1 MFSSPFQ
8 QPSPRQNVLASQIQD
23 AQRLGNER
31 QLVLL
36 SGQWV
41 HRFGIDSLPVID
53 AGSPEAEAESFDQL
67 QPASVLATTALTT
80 TAFTTTAFTTT
91 SFTTTAFTTTGF
103 SEELVN
109 PEDLGVSLD
118 LVAQEFVPPM
128 DSSDEETTVSQDLMV
143 QDSLPEEEITDN
155 DFGQEFE
162 KTPLEPLRDRN
173 VVVSISAPPIST
185 PRSLR
190 RWLPRADQTFL
201 QAS

>member
-53 AGSPEAEAESFDQL
+53 AASPEAEAESFDQL
-67 QPASVLATTALTT
+67 QPASVLA
-80 TAFTTTAFTTT
+80 TTAFTTT

-109 PEDLGVSLD
+109 PEDLGVSID

-128 DSSDEETTVSQDLMV
+128 DSSDEETTVSQDLMVQDLMV

>member
-1 MFSSPFQ
+1 VFSSPFQ

-53 AGSPEAEAESFDQL
+53 AASPEAEAESFDQL

-80 TAFTTTAFTTT
+80 TAFTTT
-91 SFTTTAFTTTGF
+91 GF

-109 PEDLGVSLD
+109 PEDLCVSLD

-128 DSSDEETTVSQDLMV
+128 DSSDEETTVSHDLMVQDLMV

>member
-41 HRFGIDSLPVID
+41 HRFGLDSLPVID
-53 AGSPEAEAESFDQL
+53 AASPEAEAESFDQL
-67 QPASVLATTALTT
+67 QPASVLTT
-80 TAFTTTAFTTT
+80 TAFTTTA
-91 SFTTTAFTTTGF
+91 F

-128 DSSDEETTVSQDLMV
+128 DSNDEETTVSQDLMV
-143 QDSLPEEEITDN
+143 QDSLPEEEITDTAV
-155 DFGQEFE
+155 GQEFE

>member
-53 AGSPEAEAESFDQL
+53 AASPEAEAESFDQL
-67 QPASVLATTALTT
+67 QPASVLATTA
-80 TAFTTTAFTTT
+80 FTTTA
-91 SFTTTAFTTTGF
+91 F

-109 PEDLGVSLD
+109 PEDLG
-118 LVAQEFVPPM
+118 
-128 DSSDEETTVSQDLMV
+128 VSQDLMV

>member
-53 AGSPEAEAESFDQL
+53 AASPEAEAESFDQL
-67 QPASVLATTALTT
+67 QPASVLATTA
-80 TAFTTTAFTTT
+80 FTTTA
-91 SFTTTAFTTTGF
+91 F

-128 DSSDEETTVSQDLMV
+128 DSNDEETTVSQDLMV

-190 RWLPRADQTFL
+190 RWLPRADQTFP

>member
-1 MFSSPFQ
+1 VFSSPFQ

-31 QLVLL
+31 RLVLL

-41 HRFGIDSLPVID
+41 HRFGIDSLPLID
-53 AGSPEAEAESFDQL
+53 AASPEAEAESFDQL
-67 QPASVLATTALTT
+67 QPASVLTT
-80 TAFTTTAFTTT
+80 TPLTA
-91 SFTTTAFTTTGF
+91 TAFTTTGF

-128 DSSDEETTVSQDLMV
+128 DSSDEETTVSQDLMVQDLMV

>member
-53 AGSPEAEAESFDQL
+53 AASPEAEAESFDQL
-67 QPASVLATTALTT
+67 QPASVLATT
-80 TAFTTTAFTTT
+80 
-91 SFTTTAFTTTGF
+91 SFTTTAF

-118 LVAQEFVPPM
+118 LVAQEFVSPM
-128 DSSDEETTVSQDLMV
+128 DSNDEETTVSQDLMV

>member
-1 MFSSPFQ
+1 VFSSPFQ

-53 AGSPEAEAESFDQL
+53 AASPEAEAESFDQL
-67 QPASVLATTALTT
+67 QPASVLA
-80 TAFTTTAFTTT
+80 
-91 SFTTTAFTTTGF
+91 TTAFTTTGF

>member
-53 AGSPEAEAESFDQL
+53 AASPEAEAESFDQL

-80 TAFTTTAFTTT
+80 TA
-91 SFTTTAFTTTGF
+91 FTTTAFTTTGF

-128 DSSDEETTVSQDLMV
+128 DSSDEETTVSQDLMVQDLMV

>member
-41 HRFGIDSLPVID
+41 HRFGLDSLPVID
-53 AGSPEAEAESFDQL
+53 AASPEAEAEPFDQP
-67 QPASVLATTALTT
+67 QPASVLTT
-80 TAFTTTAFTTT
+80 TA
-91 SFTTTAFTTTGF
+91 F

-128 DSSDEETTVSQDLMV
+128 DSNDEETTVSQDLTVQDLRV
-143 QDSLPEEEITDN
+143 QDSLPEEEITDTAV
-155 DFGQEFE
+155 GQEFE

>member
-53 AGSPEAEAESFDQL
+53 AASPEAEAESFDQL
-67 QPASVLATTALTT
+67 QPASVLATT
-80 TAFTTTAFTTT
+80 
-91 SFTTTAFTTTGF
+91 SFTTTAF

-128 DSSDEETTVSQDLMV
+128 DSNDEETTVSQDLMV
-143 QDSLPEEEITDN
+143 QDSLPEEEMTDN

-162 KTPLEPLRDRN
+162 QAPLEPLRDRN

>member
-53 AGSPEAEAESFDQL
+53 AASPEAEAESFDQL
-67 QPASVLATTALTT
+67 QPASVLATTA
-80 TAFTTTAFTTT
+80 FTTTA
-91 SFTTTAFTTTGF
+91 F

-118 LVAQEFVPPM
+118 LVAQEFVSPM
-128 DSSDEETTVSQDLMV
+128 DNNDEETTVSQDLMV
-143 QDSLPEEEITDN
+143 QDSLPQEEITDN

>member
-53 AGSPEAEAESFDQL
+53 AASPEAEAESFDQL

-80 TAFTTTAFTTT
+80 TAFTTTA
-91 SFTTTAFTTTGF
+91 F

-128 DSSDEETTVSQDLMV
+128 DSSDEETTVSQDLMVQDLMVQDLMV

>member
-1 MFSSPFQ
+1 VFSSPFQ

-31 QLVLL
+31 RLVLL

-41 HRFGIDSLPVID
+41 HRFGIDSLPLID
-53 AGSPEAEAESFDQL
+53 AASPEAEAESFDQL
-67 QPASVLATTALTT
+67 QPASVLATTAL
-80 TAFTTTAFTTT
+80 
-91 SFTTTAFTTTGF
+91 TTTAFTTTGF

-118 LVAQEFVPPM
+118 LVAQEFVAPL
-128 DSSDEETTVSQDLMV
+128 DSSDEETTVSQDLMVQDLMVQDLMV